1 MRPWGSIRNDTTTCW
16 MLPSASL
23 NSSACGLYEPIHG
36 SAPDIAGKGIANPLA
51 TILSVAMLLR
61 YSLNRPE
68 LAERIERAVKTVLAS
83 GVRTGDIYTDG
94 DLKVGTAEMGDAV
107 VAALQG

>member
-1 MRPWGSIRNDTTTCW
+1 
-16 MLPSASL
+16 
-23 NSSACGLYEPIHG
+23 
-36 SAPDIAGKGIANPLA
+36 
-51 TILSVAMLLR
+51 MLLR

-83 GVRTGDIYTDG
+83 GVRTGDIYTEG
-94 DLKVGTAEMGDAV
+94 DRKVGTAEMGDAV